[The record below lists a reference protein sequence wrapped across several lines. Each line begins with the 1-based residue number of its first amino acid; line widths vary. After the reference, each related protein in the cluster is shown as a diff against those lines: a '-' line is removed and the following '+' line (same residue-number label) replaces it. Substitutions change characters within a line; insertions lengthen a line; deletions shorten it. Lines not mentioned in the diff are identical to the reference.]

1 MAPGGHEPRREGK
14 GLKNRVQDV
23 ARAVGKMPRS
33 KRLAVV
39 VMVVLVVL
47 TWLAACIVLASLFA
61 G

>member
-1 MAPGGHEPRREGK
+1 
-14 GLKNRVQDV
+14 LKNRVQDV
-23 ARAVGKMPRS
+23 ARSVGKMPRN

-39 VMVVLVVL
+39 VMVGLVVV

>member
-1 MAPGGHEPRREGK
+1 MAPGGQEPRREGE

-23 ARAVGKMPRS
+23 ARAVGKMPRN

-39 VMVVLVVL
+39 VMVGLVVF
-47 TWLAACIVLASLFA
+47 TWLAACIVLVSLFA

>member
-1 MAPGGHEPRREGK
+1 
-14 GLKNRVQDV
+14 
-23 ARAVGKMPRS
+23 MPRN

-39 VMVVLVVL
+39 VMVGLVVV

>member
-1 MAPGGHEPRREGK
+1 M
-14 GLKNRVQDV
+14 KNRVQDV
-23 ARAVGKMPRS
+23 ARAVGKMPRN

-39 VMVVLVVL
+39 VMVGLVVL